1 MAGFPAFW
9 KRQQGSARH
18 DSGQGG
24 GQRVHNPQSRH
35 GYGPK
40 GDINPPGVE
49 RVEAMYRRE
58 PSFTNLLPWLDY
70 DPQSKAFLL
79 SDGRGLGALF
89 DIQPAGCEARPDEWL
104 ETFRDKLQI
113 ALGALP
119 ENDPPWVVQF
129 FVQDEPRLESL
140 VDDVAAYVRESAK
153 GSRFS
158 EAWLAVL
165 REHLG
170 DICRPEGLFVDKLVT
185 GAAWRGRRR
194 RVRATLSRCPVG
206 GEGSWTAT
214 PEQELDDVAARFATA
229 LAAAGIGVR
238 RCCGKD
244 LYEWMFRWFNPH
256 PPTEDGDADGLL
268 KATPCPG
275 DEADGRP
282 FGYDFS
288 EALMLGLP
296 VADPDAGLWWFDDI
310 PHRLISV
317 QALSG
322 APLIG
327 QLALE
332 RLVGDHRFAVLDR
345 MPEHTVMVMTI
356 AIQPQDAVRN
366 HLTRVER
373 ASFGD
378 YAESI
383 LAAEDAK
390 AAQMEIARGNKLF
403 PLTTAFYV
411 RGAAL
416 GDLQENQAGLAA
428 RVHQVHSLLLSNNIR
443 PILERDDLVPLD
455 SYIRNLPMAYDH
467 AFDRQETRAH
477 GWCLPATSPTCCRC
491 TGVPQVPASRGCCSS
506 TGAANPCSSTP
517 SPTASPSPSLILGP
531 TGSGKS
537 AMLVYDLLMVM
548 AVHRP
553 RVFIIEAGGS
563 FSLLGQYFASLG
575 LAVNQVTMR
584 PGEDV
589 SLPPFADA
597 LKLPKSKPPFKS
609 KSQGQG
615 DETKSDRVDNGD
627 MERMSEETQEAE
639 WEGRD
644 DATDVGR
651 DLLGEMEISARLM
664 ITGGDAH
671 EDARLTRADRWLIQ
685 QAILVAVGQVRA
697 SGRSQV
703 LTEDVAHA
711 LLAMAGERPNGLRT
725 WPTPWGIS
733 AHRALAAHF
742 FNRPGKLWPD
752 ADVTIFEMGVLAK
765 DGYEDKL
772 AVAYVSLMNHI
783 HALVERCQYEG
794 RPTIVL
800 TDEGHLITTNP
811 LLAPY
816 VVKITKMWRK
826 YGAWLWLATQNM
838 QDFPDSAKRMLNMM
852 EWWKCLSMPPEEA
865 EQIARFRE
873 LSDEERALLLAAGK
887 EPGKYT
893 EGVILGPGLK
903 ALFRSVPPALA
914 LALAMTEQH
923 EKAERARIMKEHNC
937 PELDAALII
946 AGQIAA
952 GRRGHG

>member
-1 MAGFPAFW
+1 MQF
-9 KRQQGSARH
+9 
-18 DSGQGG
+18 
-24 GQRVHNPQSRH
+24 
-35 GYGPK
+35 
-40 GDINPPGVE
+40 
-49 RVEAMYRRE
+49 
-58 PSFTNLLPWLDY
+58 
-70 DPQSKAFLL
+70 DP
-79 SDGRGLGALF
+79 
-89 DIQPAGCEARPDEWL
+89 
-104 ETFRDKLQI
+104 I
-113 ALGALP
+113 A
-119 ENDPPWVVQF
+119 
-129 FVQDEPRLESL
+129 
-140 VDDVAAYVRESAK
+140 
-153 GSRFS
+153 
-158 EAWLAVL
+158 
-165 REHLG
+165 
-170 DICRPEGLFVDKLVT
+170 
-185 GAAWRGRRR
+185 
-194 RVRATLSRCPVG
+194 
-206 GEGSWTAT
+206 
-214 PEQELDDVAARFATA
+214 
-229 LAAAGIGVR
+229 
-238 RCCGKD
+238 
-244 LYEWMFRWFNPH
+244 
-256 PPTEDGDADGLL
+256 
-268 KATPCPG
+268 
-275 DEADGRP
+275 
-282 FGYDFS
+282 
-288 EALMLGLP
+288 
-296 VADPDAGLWWFDDI
+296 
-310 PHRLISV
+310 
-317 QALSG
+317 
-322 APLIG
+322 
-327 QLALE
+327 
-332 RLVGDHRFAVLDR
+332 DR
-345 MPEHTVMVMTI
+345 
-356 AIQPQDAVRN
+356 
-366 HLTRVER
+366 
-373 ASFGD
+373 
-378 YAESI
+378 
-383 LAAEDAK
+383 K
-390 AAQMEIARGNKLF
+390 
-403 PLTTAFYV
+403 
-411 RGAAL
+411 
-416 GDLQENQAGLAA
+416 
-428 RVHQVHSLLLSNNIR
+428 SN
-443 PILERDDLVPLD
+443 
-455 SYIRNLPMAYDH
+455 
-467 AFDRQETRAH
+467 AH
-477 GWCLPATSPTCCRC
+477 M
-491 TGVPQVPASRGCCSS
+491 
-506 TGAANPCSSTP
+506 
-517 SPTASPSPSLILGP
+517 LILGP

-575 LAVNQVTMR
+575 LVVNQVTMR

-597 LKLPKSKPPFKS
+597 LKLPK
-609 KSQGQG
+609 
-615 DETKSDRVDNGD
+615 TH
-627 MERMSEETQEAE
+627 MERMSDETQEV
-639 WEGRD
+639 EGEGGE
-644 DATDVGR
+644 DAADAGR

-697 SGRSQV
+697 SGRGQV

-711 LLAMAGERPNGLRT
+711 LRSMAAERPRAKDMADALGHFC
-725 WPTPWGIS
+725 TPGS
-733 AHRALAAHF
+733 LAAHF

>member
-1 MAGFPAFW
+1 MSNAPASVTTPSPCW
-9 KRQQGSARH
+9 
-18 DSGQGG
+18 
-24 GQRVHNPQSRH
+24 
-35 GYGPK
+35 
-40 GDINPPGVE
+40 PP
-49 RVEAMYRRE
+49 RT
-58 PSFTNLLPWLDY
+58 P
-70 DPQSKAFLL
+70 
-79 SDGRGLGALF
+79 
-89 DIQPAGCEARPDEWL
+89 
-104 ETFRDKLQI
+104 
-113 ALGALP
+113 
-119 ENDPPWVVQF
+119 
-129 FVQDEPRLESL
+129 
-140 VDDVAAYVRESAK
+140 
-153 GSRFS
+153 
-158 EAWLAVL
+158 
-165 REHLG
+165 
-170 DICRPEGLFVDKLVT
+170 
-185 GAAWRGRRR
+185 RRR
-194 RVRATLSRCPVG
+194 RWS
-206 GEGSWTAT
+206 
-214 PEQELDDVAARFATA
+214 A
-229 LAAAGIGVR
+229 LR
-238 RCCGKD
+238 
-244 LYEWMFRWFNPH
+244 H
-256 PPTEDGDADGLL
+256 
-268 KATPCPG
+268 
-275 DEADGRP
+275 
-282 FGYDFS
+282 
-288 EALMLGLP
+288 
-296 VADPDAGLWWFDDI
+296 
-310 PHRLISV
+310 
-317 QALSG
+317 
-322 APLIG
+322 
-327 QLALE
+327 
-332 RLVGDHRFAVLDR
+332 
-345 MPEHTVMVMTI
+345 
-356 AIQPQDAVRN
+356 
-366 HLTRVER
+366 
-373 ASFGD
+373 
-378 YAESI
+378 
-383 LAAEDAK
+383 
-390 AAQMEIARGNKLF
+390 KLF
-403 PLTTAFYV
+403 PVTTAFYV

-416 GDLQENQAGLAA
+416 GDLQQNQAGLAA
-428 RVHQVHSLLLSNNIR
+428 RVHQVHSLLMSNNIR

-467 AFDRQETRAH
+467 AFDRQETRRSRLVFARH
-477 GWCLPATSPTCCRC
+477 IANLLPLYGR
-491 TGVPQVPASRGCCSS
+491 S
-506 TGAANPCSSTP
+506 TGTGKPGMLFFNRGGEPVQFDPIADRKSNAHM
-517 SPTASPSPSLILGP
+517 LILGP

-589 SLPPFADA
+589 SLPPFSDA
-597 LKLPKSKPPFKS
+597 LKLPKTRRE
-609 KSQGQG
+609 GM
-615 DETKSDRVDNGD
+615 SD
-627 MERMSEETQEAE
+627 ETQEV
-639 WEGRD
+639 EGEGGE
-644 DATDVGR
+644 DAADAGR

>member
-1 MAGFPAFW
+1 LPKPASP
-9 KRQQGSARH
+9 Q
-18 DSGQGG
+18 DGG
-24 GQRVHNPQSRH
+24 GQPSGQPVHNPQARH

-49 RVEAMYRRE
+49 RVAAMYRRE

-70 DPQSKAFLL
+70 APETQTFLL

-89 DIQPAGCEARPDEWL
+89 DIRPAGCEARPDEWL
-104 ETFRDKLQI
+104 EGFRDKLQV
-113 ALGALP
+113 ALAALP
-119 ENDPPWVVQF
+119 EADPPWVVQF

-140 VDDVAAYVRESAK
+140 VDDIAAYVREDAK
-153 GSRFS
+153 HSRFS

-170 DICRPEGLFVDKLVT
+170 DICRPEGLFVDRLVT

-194 RVRATLSRCPVG
+194 RVRATLSRCPAG
-206 GEGSWTAT
+206 GEGSWAAA

-229 LAAAGIGVR
+229 LAAAGIVVR
-238 RCCGKD
+238 RCGGRE

-256 PPTEDGDADGLL
+256 PPTEDGDADAVL
-268 KATPCPG
+268 KAAPYPG
-275 DEADGRP
+275 DEADSRP

-317 QALSG
+317 QALSR

-332 RLVGDHRFAVLDR
+332 RLIGDHRFAVLDR

-356 AIQPQDAVRN
+356 AVQPQDSVRN

-378 YAESI
+378 YAESV
-383 LAAEDAK
+383 LASEDAQL
-390 AAQMEIARGNKLF
+390 AQMEIARGNKLL
-403 PLTTAFYV
+403 PVTTAFYV

-416 GDLQENQAGLAA
+416 GGLRENQSGLAA

-455 SYIRNLPMAYDH
+455 AYIRNLPMAYDH
-467 AFDRQETRAH
+467 AFDRKETRRSRFVFARH
-477 GWCLPATSPTCCRC
+477 IANLLPLYGR
-491 TGVPQVPASRGCCSS
+491 S
-506 TGAANPCSSTP
+506 TGTGNPGMLFFNRGGEPVQFDPIADRKSN
-517 SPTASPSPSLILGP
+517 AHMLILGP

-537 AMLVYDLLMVM
+537 ALLVYDLLMVM

-597 LKLPKSKPPFKS
+597 LKLAGILPQSKGQAQTQIRG
-609 KSQGQG
+609 QGQG
-615 DETKSDRVDNGD
+615 TTQTQSNAMEIDREGSGVEEENADETPDREG
-627 MERMSEETQEAE
+627 
-639 WEGRD
+639 EGRGE
-644 DATDVGR
+644 AANEAGR

-685 QAILVAVGQVRA
+685 QAILGAVGQVKS
-697 SGRSQV
+697 SGRGQV

-711 LLAMAGERPNGLRT
+711 LRAMAGERPRAKDMADALGHFC
-725 WPTPWGIS
+725 TPGS
-733 AHRALAAHF
+733 LAAHF
-742 FNRPGKLWPD
+742 FNRPGRLWPD
-752 ADVTIFEMGVLAK
+752 ADVT
-765 DGYEDKL
+765 
-772 AVAYVSLMNHI
+772 
-783 HALVERCQYEG
+783 
-794 RPTIVL
+794 
-800 TDEGHLITTNP
+800 TTRW
-811 LLAPY
+811 AF
-816 VVKITKMWRK
+816 
-826 YGAWLWLATQNM
+826 A
-838 QDFPDSAKRMLNMM
+838 
-852 EWWKCLSMPPEEA
+852 
-865 EQIARFRE
+865 
-873 LSDEERALLLAAGK
+873 
-887 EPGKYT
+887 
-893 EGVILGPGLK
+893 
-903 ALFRSVPPALA
+903 
-914 LALAMTEQH
+914 
-923 EKAERARIMKEHNC
+923 
-937 PELDAALII
+937 
-946 AGQIAA
+946 
-952 GRRGHG
+952 